1 MTARLPISILLAAL
15 AVACDGTSVRDVCE
29 NLDAQKACFEDFSFD
44 DCIDDANFL
53 QDDARSHGCD
63 EELDDYL
70 ACVNV
75 TICTADTECVVERDT
90 LDACVGGFP

>member
-1 MTARLPISILLAAL
+1 MIARLPISILLAAL